1 MSVHAQYRL
10 ERRALLWQSE
20 DMSEQQIIID
30 GPLARAARA
39 LCRVSAKDVAS
50 RARLD
55 KSELKRFEKGLED
68 LTEQQETR
76 LHEALQEFGAQII
89 PDNTVAGYGV
99 RLKFNRAKVRA
110 IERWEEEGGTA
121 ADDDV

>member
-1 MSVHAQYRL
+1 
-10 ERRALLWQSE
+10 
-20 DMSEQQIIID
+20 MSEQQIIID

-39 LCRVSAKDVAS
+39 LCRVSAKEVAS

-89 PDNTVAGYGV
+89 PDNTVAGSGGRHKYKRPTG
-99 RLKFNRAKVRA
+99 RP
-110 IERWEEEGGTA
+110 IDRWEEDGGTA
-121 ADDDV
+121 PDDDV

>member
-1 MSVHAQYRL
+1 MSTD
-10 ERRALLWQSE
+10 E
-20 DMSEQQIIID
+20 IIID

-39 LCRVSAKDVAS
+39 LCRVSAKEVAS
-50 RARLD
+50 KARLD

-68 LTEQQETR
+68 LTEQQENR

-89 PDNTVAGYGV
+89 PDDKVAGYGV

-110 IERWEEEGGTA
+110 IERWEGEGGTA
-121 ADDDV
+121 ADADV

>member
-1 MSVHAQYRL
+1 WHEPGRARSKARMSVHAQDRL
-10 ERRALLWQSE
+10 ERRELLWQGKY
-20 DMSEQQIIID
+20 MSEQQIIID

-39 LCRVSAKDVAS
+39 LCRVSAKAVAS

-89 PDNTVAGYGV
+89 TDNTVAGYGG
-99 RLKFNRAKVRA
+99 RMKSNSARGRA
-110 IERWEEEGGTA
+110 T
-121 ADDDV
+121 